1 LVKIYK
7 YENNIG
13 EKLMLKEKII
23 ELKEHIVSQANNV
36 EIMIVDCINGFLKK
50 DKELLSKVINEDE
63 IKINKNEVKIEKL
76 YTDIFVR
83 YQTEAK
89 DLRTVLMISKM
100 NIDLERVAD
109 QCVNIAESALFLIDK
124 PSVKPIIDIPR
135 MSEIAKN
142 MLIDSINSFIDEDEE
157 LAKKVCLRDEEVDV
171 LNEQILRELIT
182 YMACDPKTVE
192 RSLHLIR
199 ISHNIEKIAD
209 LATNIAEEAVFIVSG
224 KIIKH
229 HRLEKNSK

>member
-1 LVKIYK
+1 
-7 YENNIG
+7 
-13 EKLMLKEKII
+13 MLQIKVL
-23 ELKEHIVSQANNV
+23 ELKEQIVSQANNV
-36 EIMIVDCINGFLKK
+36 EKMIEDCINGFL
-50 DKELLSKVINEDE
+50 DKNSNLLKKVINEDE
-63 IKINKNEVKIEKL
+63 NKINKNEIKIEKL

-109 QCVNIAESALFLIDK
+109 QCVNIAESALFLIEK
-124 PSVKPIIDIPR
+124 PLVKPLIDIPR
-135 MSEIAKN
+135 MAEIAKR
-142 MLIDSINSFIDEDEE
+142 MLVDSITSFIDEDEE
-157 LAKKVCLRDEEVDV
+157 LAKNVCCRDEEVDI
-171 LNEQILRELIT
+171 LNEQIMRELIT
-182 YMACDPKTVE
+182 YMGCETKTIE

-199 ISHNIEKIAD
+199 IAHNIEKIAD

-229 HRLEKNSK
+229 HRLEKEKKRE

>member
-1 LVKIYK
+1 
-7 YENNIG
+7 
-13 EKLMLKEKII
+13 MLKEKII
-23 ELKEHIVSQANNV
+23 DLKEQIVSQANNV
-36 EIMIVDCINGFLKK
+36 ELMIDGCINGFLNKN
-50 DKELLSKVINEDE
+50 KELLSKVINEDE
-63 IKINKNEVKIEKL
+63 NKINKNEVKIDKL

-83 YQTEAK
+83 YQIEAK

-109 QCVNIAESALFLIDK
+109 QCVNIAESALYLIEK
-124 PSVKPIIDIPR
+124 PNVKPIIDIPR

-142 MLIDSINSFIDEDEE
+142 MLVDSINAFIEEDEE
-157 LAKKVCLRDEEVDV
+157 LAKNVCLRDEEVDI

-182 YMACDPKTVE
+182 YMVSDAKTIE

-199 ISHNIEKIAD
+199 ISHNLEKIAD
-209 LATNIAEEAVFIVSG
+209 LATNIAEEVVFIVCG

-229 HRLEKNSK
+229 HRLEKMNK

>member
-1 LVKIYK
+1 
-7 YENNIG
+7 
-13 EKLMLKEKII
+13 MLEEKII
-23 ELKEHIVSQANNV
+23 ELKEQIVTQANNV
-36 EIMIVDCINGFLKK
+36 EKMIDDCINGFLKK
-50 DKELLSKVINEDE
+50 DKELLSKVINEYE
-63 IKINKNEVKIEKL
+63 VEINKNEVKIDKL

-109 QCVNIAESALFLIDK
+109 QCVNIAESALFLIEK
-124 PSVKPIIDIPR
+124 PLVKPLIDIPR
-135 MSEIAKN
+135 MAEISKN
-142 MLIDSINSFIDEDEE
+142 MLVDSINSFIDENEN
-157 LAKKVCLRDEEVDV
+157 LARNVCFRDEEVDI
-171 LNEQILRELIT
+171 LNEQIMRELIT
-182 YMACDPKTVE
+182 YMACEPKTIE

-199 ISHNIEKIAD
+199 VAHNIEKIAD

-229 HRLEKNSK
+229 HRLDKEKNK

>member
-1 LVKIYK
+1 
-7 YENNIG
+7 
-13 EKLMLKEKII
+13 MLKEQII
-23 ELKEHIVSQANNV
+23 ELKKQIASQANNV
-36 EIMIVDCINGFLKK
+36 EKMIDHCINGFLKN
-50 DKELLSKVINEDE
+50 DKKLLKQVINEDE
-63 IKINKNEVKIEKL
+63 NNINKNEVKIEKL

-83 YQTEAK
+83 HQTEAK

-124 PSVKPIIDIPR
+124 PLVKPLVDIPR

-142 MLIDSINSFIDEDEE
+142 MLGDSINSFINEDEN
-157 LAKKVCLRDEEVDV
+157 LAKNVCKRDENVDI
-171 LNEQILRELIT
+171 LNEQIMRELIT
-182 YMACDPKTVE
+182 YMSSDPKTIE

-209 LATNIAEEAVFIVSG
+209 LATNIAEEAVYVVNG

-229 HRLEKNSK
+229 HRLEKGNHK